1 LRRIYRVIFTYTVA
15 SGIMVEQEENP
26 RFWRIQSPERNKV
39 TESYCLGC
47 SAFVGASQST
57 VNLRLVELLHR
68 TRCKEKPHAGSS
80 PPRP

>member
-1 LRRIYRVIFTYTVA
+1 
-15 SGIMVEQEENP
+15 
-26 RFWRIQSPERNKV
+26 V

>member
-1 LRRIYRVIFTYTVA
+1 MPVRTV
-15 SGIMVEQEENP
+15 IMVEQEEHP

-47 SAFVGASQST
+47 SAFVGASQSS

-68 TRCKEKPHAGSS
+68 ARCKQKPDAR
-80 PPRP
+80 PPAPRI